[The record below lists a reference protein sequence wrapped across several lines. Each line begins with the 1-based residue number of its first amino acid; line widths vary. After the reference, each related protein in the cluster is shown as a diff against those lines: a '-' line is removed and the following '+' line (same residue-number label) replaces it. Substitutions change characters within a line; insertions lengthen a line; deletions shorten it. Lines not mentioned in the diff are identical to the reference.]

1 MGIFIDKGNLA
12 FRSIKNSDFIDKS
25 GLIEILND
33 NIDTQHRYICVSR
46 PRRFGKSIAAK
57 MIYAY
62 YDRKSDSAALFDDL
76 EISKSESYKKHLNK
90 YPTFYID
97 FNTFAEFDNGDVVAL
112 FQKQVIEDL
121 KTSYPFLKESEY
133 LSIALR
139 EINQE
144 TGDRFVVVIDE
155 WDKLVRDIDE
165 KIKNKYVNFLRSM
178 FKSNTADDVYLLVY
192 MTGILPIIKV
202 ESQSALNN
210 FMEFSII
217 DPGQSAQYYGF
228 TDNQVKSL
236 CEKHNMKFEL
246 MKHSYDG
253 YIIGDEK
260 SMFNPN
266 SVMLAIEKNNY
277 NSHWSKSAAYT
288 TIEHYIGI
296 ISNNFFEKLLIFIQ
310 YFRGENYHTQ
320 CP

>member
-1 MGIFIDKGNLA
+1 
-12 FRSIKNSDFIDKS
+12 
-25 GLIEILND
+25 
-33 NIDTQHRYICVSR
+33 
-46 PRRFGKSIAAK
+46 
-57 MIYAY
+57 
-62 YDRKSDSAALFDDL
+62 
-76 EISKSESYKKHLNK
+76 
-90 YPTFYID
+90 
-97 FNTFAEFDNGDVVAL
+97 
-112 FQKQVIEDL
+112 
-121 KTSYPFLKESEY
+121 
-133 LSIALR
+133 
-139 EINQE
+139 
-144 TGDRFVVVIDE
+144 
-155 WDKLVRDIDE
+155 
-165 KIKNKYVNFLRSM
+165 
-178 FKSNTADDVYLLVY
+178 

-296 ISNNFFEKLLIFIQ
+296 ISNNFFLK
-310 YFRGENYHTQ
+310 NY
-320 CP
+320 